1 MSHSYA
7 GRLFAALEQGS
18 EKPAIVFEG
27 PTWSFAD
34 LDRLSAA
41 YARGLAAKGIEA
53 GDRVAVFAETCPE
66 MIVALLG
73 HYRLG
78 AIHVPINPRYRAE
91 EVAHI
96 LEDSGARAVLLRS
109 GSSCARVLE
118 ALAPAR
124 ALTFRVWIGG
134 DDRAALA
141 QDVAFDR
148 LVETASPGGRSAPL
162 PADEDPAILLYTS
175 GTTGKSKGVQLSFRA
190 VVANTEAVTRLWRF
204 SPEDRMAL
212 ALPLFHVHGLGL
224 GVHGALLNGMTVLLF
239 DRFDASRIVEAFARD
254 RATLFQ
260 GVPTMY
266 VRLLE
271 LLEGNPAAASALARG
286 RLFTSGSAALSA
298 EDFHRFEELT
308 GHRILERYGMS
319 ETLFTLSNPYED
331 RRPGTVGLPIPGCEI
346 RIVDDSG
353 IEAGP
358 GEPGEI
364 LARSNGMMTRY
375 WRRPEETAASFRDGW
390 FLTGDVA
397 RRDRDGYVTIA
408 GRKSV
413 DFIKS
418 GGFKI
423 STREIE
429 DVLRR
434 HPRVRDV
441 AVVGAPD
448 RVWGQRIVAAVVL
461 HPAFG
466 PPLSPESLL
475 EELSSF
481 CARSLADYKRPR
493 EVRVVEDLPRNAL
506 GKIQKHRILES
517 LQGSRSLL
525 P

>member
-1 MSHSYA
+1 MSRTHVD
-7 GRLFAALEQGS
+7 RLFSAIAARP

-27 PTWSFAD
+27 RTWTFAD

-41 YARGLAAKGIEA
+41 YARGLAGKGIEP
-53 GDRVAVFAETCPE
+53 GDRVAVFAETSPE
-66 MIVALLG
+66 VVVALLG

-78 AIHVPINPRYRAE
+78 AIHVPINTRYRGE
-91 EVAHI
+91 EVMHI
-96 LEDSGARAVLLRS
+96 LEDSGARAVLLRA
-109 GSSCARVLE
+109 GSSCARVLDG
-118 ALAPAR
+118 LAPAAQAR
-124 ALTFRVWIGG
+124 RIWIGG
-134 DDRAALA
+134 RDLEARPE
-141 QDVAFDR
+141 DVPFDR
-148 LVETASPGGRSAPL
+148 LVETPPRDREAATL

-175 GTTGKSKGVQLSFRA
+175 GTTGKSKGVELSFRA
-190 VVANTEAVTRLWRF
+190 LVANTEAVTRLWRF

-224 GVHGALLNGMTVLLF
+224 GVHGALLHGMTMLLF
-239 DRFDASRIVEAFARD
+239 ERFDASRIAEAFERD

-266 VRLLE
+266 VKLLE
-271 LLEGNPAAASALARG
+271 LLARKPEAASALSRG

-298 EDFHRFEELT
+298 DDFHRFEELT

-346 RIVDDSG
+346 RIVDEDG
-353 IEAGP
+353 HDVQAD
-358 GEPGEI
+358 EPGEI

-375 WRRPEETAASFRDGW
+375 WRRPEDTSASFRDGW
-390 FLTGDVA
+390 FVTGDVA

-423 STREIE
+423 SAREVE

-434 HPRVRDV
+434 HPRVKDV

-461 HPAFG
+461 HPSSG
-466 PPLSPESLL
+466 PAPSSESLL

-481 CARSLADYKRPR
+481 CAKSLADYKRPR
-493 EVRVVEDLPRNAL
+493 DVRVVEDLPRNAL
-506 GKIQKHRILES
+506 GKIQKHR
-517 LQGSRSLL
+517 LL
-525 P
+525 DQIRGVSHNA

>member
-1 MSHSYA
+1 MSRSHA
-7 GRLFAALEQGS
+7 ERLFAALERTP

-27 PTWSFAD
+27 RTWTFAD

-41 YARGLAAKGIEA
+41 YARGLSAKGIRA

-66 MIVALLG
+66 VIVALLG

-78 AIHVPINPRYRAE
+78 AIHVPINTRYRAE
-91 EVAHI
+91 EVTHI
-96 LEDSGARAVLLRS
+96 LEDSGAKAALLRA

-118 ALAPAR
+118 ALAPAQ
-124 ALTFRVWIGG
+124 ALAFCVWIGG
-134 DDRAALA
+134 NDPAALA
-141 QDVAFDR
+141 EDVAYDR
-148 LVETASPGGRSAPL
+148 LVETPFRDRETGLL
-162 PADEDPAILLYTS
+162 PADEGPAILLYTS
-175 GTTGKSKGVQLSFRA
+175 GTTGKSKGVELSFRA

-224 GVHGALLNGMTVLLF
+224 GVHGALVNAMTILLF
-239 DRFDASRIVEAFARD
+239 ERFDAGRIAEAFEREG
-254 RATLFQ
+254 ATLFQ

-266 VRLLE
+266 VKLLE
-271 LLEGNPAAASALARG
+271 LLAQRPQDASALARG
-286 RLFTSGSAALSA
+286 RLFTSGSAALA
-298 EDFHRFEELT
+298 ADDFHRFEELT

-346 RIVDDSG
+346 RIVD
-353 IEAGP
+353 EAGHDVQAD
-358 GEPGEI
+358 EPGEI

-375 WRRPEETAASFRDGW
+375 WRRPEDTAASFRDGW
-390 FLTGDVA
+390 FVTGDVA

-434 HPRVRDV
+434 HPRVKDV
-441 AVVGAPD
+441 AVIGAPD
-448 RVWGQRIVAAVVL
+448 RVWGQRVVAAIVL
-461 HPAFG
+461 YPSSGPA
-466 PPLSPESLL
+466 PSSESLL

-493 EVRVVEDLPRNAL
+493 EVKVVEDLPRNAL
-506 GKIQKHRILES
+506 GKIQKHR
-517 LQGSRSLL
+517 LL
-525 P
+525 DQIRVIS